1 MFDTLKVIHGLVTRG
16 SSTRRHV
23 SPHRR
28 AGLTKLRVS
37 VVAAPKWQ
45 PSLSPFTYEGFC
57 LGGRFV
63 MVRCWKRPA
72 GLEKHSLA
80 KGEGIS
86 KGGTLA
92 RFKGC
97 NCGRRVIRPMLESRP
112 ATITKRLQSRITPQS
127 GLANGPG
134 LGRTQETPCLARD
147 HPGFNRPSQTERK
160 ADIQHPA
167 RGDIQTRKGYDSAGL
182 GN

>member
-1 MFDTLKVIHGLVTRG
+1 M
-16 SSTRRHV
+16 
-23 SPHRR
+23 
-28 AGLTKLRVS
+28 
-37 VVAAPKWQ
+37 
-45 PSLSPFTYEGFC
+45 
-57 LGGRFV
+57 GGRFV

-92 RFKGC
+92 RLKGC

-127 GLANGPG
+127 GLANGPEWAA
-134 LGRTQETPCLARD
+134 LKKHYRMRTTDACVPDLVEVLEQEWWDCDNALA
-147 HPGFNRPSQTERK
+147 PIPMNRPSV
-160 ADIQHPA
+160 AL
-167 RGDIQTRKGYDSAGL
+167 GDRDDR
-182 GN
+182 